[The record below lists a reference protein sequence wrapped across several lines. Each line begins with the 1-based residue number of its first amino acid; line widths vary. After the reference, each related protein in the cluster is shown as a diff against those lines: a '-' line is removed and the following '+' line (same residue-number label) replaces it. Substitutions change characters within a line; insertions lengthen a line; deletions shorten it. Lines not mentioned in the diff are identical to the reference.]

1 MTSEQESTLVLERV
15 PLPNNWR
22 SKRESLPPAITET
35 LQSMEV
41 GQSFFVPTQDREHTQ
56 RKMAA
61 LRSRCVRF
69 QKDNPDVHFSFAR
82 EQKDGQLG
90 VRVYR
95 VEK

>member
-1 MTSEQESTLVLERV
+1 MTSEQDATLKLERV
-15 PLPNNWR
+15 PLPSNWR
-22 SKRESLPPAITET
+22 TKREPLPADITDP
-35 LQSMEV
+35 LQAMEV

-69 QKDNPDVHFSFAR
+69 QKDNPDAHFSFAR
-82 EQKDGQLG
+82 EEKDGKLG

-95 VEK
+95 IER